1 MIIGTRSFTIEPTPL
16 STVFHL
22 RFKISV
28 TFTQIFHRFRF
39 DAVLGTSIKL
49 DTFRFKSNRI
59 ITGISVLLNS
69 ATNGLL
75 IDVHCFMPQW
85 NHFIY
90 VKTQTLPMKDCTA
103 AYKPFFLLFSALW
116 FYF

>member
-1 MIIGTRSFTIEPTPL
+1 MILGTRWFTIEPTPFP
-16 STVFHL
+16 TVFHL

-39 DAVLGTSIKL
+39 DAVLGTSKF
-49 DTFRFKSNRI
+49 DTFRLKCNRI

-69 ATNGLL
+69 ATNVSL
-75 IDVHCFMPQW
+75 IDIHCFMPNGIILSMW
-85 NHFIY
+85 KLKH
-90 VKTQTLPMKDCTA
+90 CRRRTA
-103 AYKPFFLLFSALW
+103 RLHIRPFFLLFSALW